1 MDSIKLVLKSSKDWS
16 SITKADELAH
26 ILASGGDFI
35 LPEKFD
41 QHEPERFT
49 FDPENL
55 TKLHEFWTSRSP
67 GVLFKRNKPYLN
79 WLNLTISHGR
89 RFNEILSGF
98 DDRYFKEEDK
108 IAKLISYV
116 KQLYKWGNI
125 DHGYI
130 CHQKDWEIKNKFERP
145 TEIKGRP
152 VMTGGVWLGEFLPGI
167 YWVNFFGLA
176 YVNFFGKDKFV
187 SLPTYYK
194 EELSDGGFMILTAQ
208 SPFDYNKS
216 ETEKLEKDIIAHLGS
231 DAFFDKSNPTKQ
243 CQVPEL
249 IKEYASKPV
258 EVIAHDPI
266 KDTIPDV
273 NLFVEEVPQ
282 LAEELLDQ
290 LNDKSDYSVESLD
303 LLDNL
308 ILKKSYR
315 NAEPWKKEKGRHLL
329 KQITA
334 YYGEVRRRTL
344 KGNWSIKK
352 GSGGDLHPV
361 IVFTAKHRT
370 EIEYPF
376 PHVIKFWISREK
388 ADGLSRR

>member
-1 MDSIKLVLKSSKDWS
+1 MDFVEFTLKSSKDWS
-16 SITKADELAH
+16 SAEKADQLAKV
-26 ILASGGDFI
+26 LTSESDFI
-35 LPEKFD
+35 VPEKFD
-41 QHEPERFT
+41 QREPEHFT

-67 GVLFKRNKPYLN
+67 DVLFKRKKPYLN
-79 WLNLTISHGR
+79 WLNLTIAHGK

-116 KQLYKWGNI
+116 KQLYKWGDI
-125 DHGYI
+125 DHGYV
-130 CHQKDWEIKNKFERP
+130 CHRKDWEIKNKFERP

-152 VMTGGVWLGEFLPGI
+152 VSTGGVWLGEFLPGI
-167 YWVNFFGLA
+167 YWINFFGPT
-176 YVNFFGKDKFV
+176 YINFFGKERFV

-194 EELSDGGFMILTAQ
+194 EELQDGGFMVLTAQ
-208 SPFDYNKS
+208 SPFDYDKS
-216 ETEKLEKDIIAHLGS
+216 KTKKLEKEIIAHLGS

-258 EVIAHDPI
+258 EVIAYDPI
-266 KDTIPDV
+266 KDTISDV
-273 NLFVEEVPQ
+273 NLFIEEVPQ
-282 LAEELLDQ
+282 LAEELLNQ
-290 LNDKSDYSVESLD
+290 LNNDSNYSVESLD
-303 LLDNL
+303 LLDNF
-308 ILKKSYR
+308 ILKKSYH
-315 NAEPWKKEKGRHLL
+315 NAEPWETEKGRHLL

-334 YYGEVRRRTL
+334 YYGEVRRRNL

-361 IVFTAKHRT
+361 IVFTAKHRA
-370 EIEYPF
+370 ELEYPF